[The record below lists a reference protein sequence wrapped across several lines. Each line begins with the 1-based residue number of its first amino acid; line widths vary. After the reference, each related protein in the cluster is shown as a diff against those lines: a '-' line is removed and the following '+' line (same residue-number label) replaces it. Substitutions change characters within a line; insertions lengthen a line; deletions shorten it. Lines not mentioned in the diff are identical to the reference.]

1 MSYLRI
7 TYTDKHT
14 NTAHDWDSDSKKSL
28 SCEINTD
35 GSFEKSNSNI
45 SKDNFLCGVVIL
57 ESQNIMKK
65 N

>member
-1 MSYLRI
+1 MI
-7 TYTDKHT
+7 EI
-14 NTAHDWDSDSKKSL
+14 SDGNKSL

-45 SKDNFLCGVVIL
+45 SKHNFLCGVVIL